1 MYRYIEELVLEE
13 EEEEEE
19 EEGLLSI
26 KNQVLSNNFLSFFLS
41 FFLSDREI
49 QFSLSLSFSFSL
61 LT

>member
-1 MYRYIEELVLEE
+1 MYRYIEELL

-41 FFLSDREI
+41 FFLIGKSN
-49 QFSLSLSFSFSL
+49 SLSLSFSFSL